1 MPYMNNVYGRDHYKE
16 TYTSMFLG
24 AGVKPG
30 RVIGKTNDDCSKCV
44 ETGWNHKQQPVFDN
58 LVATFYSALGID
70 WTKKV
75 KNTPSGRDY
84 EYVQRAPLGEA
95 NFIPTDPVNELFV

>member
-1 MPYMNNVYGRDHYKE
+1 MATG
-16 TYTSMFLG
+16 G
-24 AGVKPG
+24 GVKG
-30 RVIGKTNDDCSKCV
+30 GQILGKTNSDCSECI

-84 EYVQRAPLGEA
+84 EYVQSAPLGEA